1 MKTTIERVFQIFKEL
16 NQTLHTMKSKLLTIY
31 AGLQND

>member
-16 NQTLHTMKSKLLTIY
+16 NQKSKLLTIY